1 MLWFYVMWVPLF
13 TAYGDV
19 LYANLGDDV
28 SLPCF
33 FTSSAT
39 HLSWYKQVAGEQPR
53 IISSFY
59 KSSLNSNIFYNQFK
73 DNRRFSVDTGGG
85 FYNLNISNIQDS
97 DSAMYSCSY
106 TRVSVTIFISGTF
119 LVLKNSSCRSVLEQ
133 PVSDSVQPGN
143 SVTLNCT
150 LLTGTSDGEH
160 SAYWFKDSGKSHLG
174 MLYTSSR
181 QCVRSSEWGSPALR
195 CVYSLSKRNVSLFDA
210 GTYYCAV
217 ASCGQI
223 LFGTGTR
230 LSVEGN
236 QQLLVHGVVAAL
248 VVSLIANII
257 LCSSL
262 CHVSRRKKL
271 HSKGSHHQPETTPD
285 PENEGFTVVQYAALD
300 FKKRQDRSSR
310 QKNTEEETIY
320 SRVRRSELE

>member
-1 MLWFYVMWVPLF
+1 WFIYFRLLYSDLF
-13 TAYGDV
+13 FCVSDGDV

-106 TRVSVTIFISGTF
+106 TRVSVTIFISGT
-119 LVLKNSSCRSVLEQ
+119 LHLKNNMLHLFYFCSE
-133 PVSDSVQPGN
+133 PGN

-230 LSVEGN
+230 LSVEGE
-236 QQLLVHGVVAAL
+236 QQIHFLYPPFFPFF
-248 VVSLIANII
+248 SYF
-257 LCSSL
+257 LC
-262 CHVSRRKKL
+262 VDRK
-271 HSKGSHHQPETTPD
+271 P
-285 PENEGFTVVQYAALD
+285 NEGFTVVQYAALD